1 MAALRKVAIGIK
13 VLHDNVETMLPHLE
27 LPMTVELTQRQKNL
41 NIIHTFSTLI
51 AGFAPVQGATPFYE
65 TDIMDLPLMEL
76 KQMPRAAHTLFPFL
90 PSVGMS
96 GTSVG
101 GRQHDGE

>member
-1 MAALRKVAIGIK
+1 VAALRKVAIGIK

-41 NIIHTFSTLI
+41 NTIRNFSELMR
-51 AGFAPVQGATPFYE
+51 GFVPVRGATPFYD

-76 KQMPRAAHTLFPFL
+76 KEMPRAAHTLFPFL

>member
-13 VLHDNVETMLPHLE
+13 VLQDNVETMLPHLE

-41 NIIHTFSTLI
+41 NTIRNFSELMR
-51 AGFAPVQGATPFYE
+51 GFVPVQGATPFYD

-76 KQMPRAAHTLFPFL
+76 KEMPRAAHTLFPFL

>member
-13 VLHDNVETMLPHLE
+13 VLQESDEAMTPILE
-27 LPMTVELTQRQKNL
+27 LPTIVELTQRQKNL
-41 NIIHTFSTLI
+41 NTIRNFSELMR
-51 AGFAPVQGATPFYE
+51 GFVPVQGATPFYD

-76 KQMPRAAHTLFPFL
+76 KEMPRAAHTLFPLL
-90 PSVGMS
+90 PRVGMS

-101 GRQHDGE
+101 GRQHAGE